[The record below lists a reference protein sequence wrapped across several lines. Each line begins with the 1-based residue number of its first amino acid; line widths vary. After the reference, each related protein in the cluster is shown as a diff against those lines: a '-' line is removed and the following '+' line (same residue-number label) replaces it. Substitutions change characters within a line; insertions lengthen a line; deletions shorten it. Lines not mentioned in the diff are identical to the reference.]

1 MDIFNDDN
9 IIKIVLLGKPEVG
22 KTSLTF
28 RYINNKFLVEHDPV
42 IEDRIKI
49 EVSIEGNNYV
59 IEILDTAGEEDYQ
72 DLLDMWISFGD
83 GFLLVFSITD
93 HESFELIKE
102 KRAKILNKKSVL
114 KYPMILVGNKQDL
127 EKERKVTFEEAKELA
142 DLWEIEY
149 IETSARTG
157 LNCKEAFIELA
168 QRIVSIRKNKD
179 TNMF

>member
-1 MDIFNDDN
+1 MSYLDN
-9 IIKIVLLGKPEVG
+9 SIKIVLLGKTATG
-22 KTSLTF
+22 KSSLTYRF
-28 RYINNKFLVEHDPV
+28 MNYNAPLDNDPT
-42 IEDRIKI
+42 IEDRYKNTLTID
-49 EVSIEGNNYV
+49 GNEYV
-59 IEILDTAGEEDYQ
+59 IEILDTAGDEDYQ
-72 DLLDMWISFGD
+72 NLLYYWIDFGE

-93 HESFELIKE
+93 HESFESIKE
-102 KRAKILNKKSVL
+102 KHDKILKRKKAL